1 MIIKGKSRAAAGQ
14 LAAYLLTQG
23 KNESV
28 KFLGA
33 DNVLSN
39 DLRGAL
45 QEMQAIAALT
55 NCDKF
60 LYHAS
65 INPKEGEHLTPE
77 QWAQSVDL
85 LEKNLG
91 LEGHQRAAV
100 EHIKEGRAHY
110 HVVWSRVD
118 VDTLTAARMSHN
130 YRAHELTSRELER
143 EFGLDRVQGA
153 HVEKDGPRPERQPKQ
168 WEVDRG
174 RRSGIDPRNVK
185 AEVSELWAGAKN
197 GADFA
202 TALEARGYILAQG
215 DKRDFVII
223 DRNGDPHGVT
233 RRTGATAAE
242 VRAKL
247 ADIDKADLPTVG
259 QAKEI
264 QHERREREDEVA
276 IEKAFTSGGDMVS
289 QQQAAMQKLQRQH
302 EEAERQRKE
311 ARAKWSGLSS
321 ALTSGDTVTTIPT
334 AAALVQNKDNETSK
348 NEPQERQQNAEQG
361 RQQEQSSFAGRKDTG
376 QQKRVDKTARTEQTD
391 RKQGQKQSQ
400 AERLWNKRFETTTQ
414 VEREQDR
421 ERERER

>member
-1 MIIKGKSRAAAGQ
+1 
-14 LAAYLLTQG
+14 
-23 KNESV
+23 
-28 KFLGA
+28 
-33 DNVLSN
+33 
-39 DLRGAL
+39 
-45 QEMQAIAALT
+45 MQAIAALT

-153 HVEKDGPRPERQPKQ
+153 HIEKDGPRPERQPKQ

-174 RRSGIDPRNVK
+174 RRSGIDPRRVK
-185 AEVSELWAGAKN
+185 AEVSELWAWAKN

-247 ADIDKADLPTVG
+247 ADIDKVDLPTVD
-259 QAKEI
+259 QAKEM
-264 QHERREREDEVA
+264 QHERRERKDEIA
-276 IEKAFTSGGDMVS
+276 IEKAFERGGDMVS

-302 EEAERQRKE
+302 KEAERQRE
-311 ARAKWSGLSS
+311 DARKKWSGLSS
-321 ALTSGDTVTTIPT
+321 ALNPGAIANTIQPI
-334 AAALVQNKDNETSK
+334 AAPSQSK
-348 NEPQERQQNAEQG
+348 GHDVSKKGQQERQPRPEQERG
-361 RQQEQSSFAGRKDTG
+361 QEQSGFADRKDAG
-376 QQKRVDKTARTEQTD
+376 QQKREDKTARTEQTD
-391 RKQGQKQSQ
+391 AMKAHTQK
-400 AERLWNKRFETTTQ
+400 EIMRELFEKKFGKGHNENDREGW
-414 VEREQDR
+414 ERERDR
-421 ERERER
+421 ER